1 MKRRTL
7 LKTAAIILGGVSSL
21 SVTSAVLA
29 GVNSKADIKNIVLS
43 AKQKKYIEILS
54 EMIIPRT
61 DTPGAIEARVPHFVE
76 MMVSD
81 WYTDTERKIFFE
93 GLLSL
98 DNFCKDEFQI
108 DFINASAE
116 QQIIALEKAEEI
128 SEHYKP
134 KDVVKKG
141 DDEEKPFF
149 NKIKELVVL
158 GYFTSEVGAQ
168 QELKYNPVPM
178 KYDDVD
184 FSNVGRQW
192 SS

>member
-1 MKRRTL
+1 ML
-7 LKTAAIILGGVSSL
+7 LFLP
-21 SVTSAVLA
+21 
-29 GVNSKADIKNIVLS
+29 N
-43 AKQKKYIEILS
+43 KKKHIEILS

-61 DTPGAIEARVPHFVE
+61 DTPGAIEAGVPHFVE

-81 WYTDTERKIFFE
+81 WYTDTERKVFFE

-98 DNFCKDEFQI
+98 DDCCNEQFKT
-108 DFINASAE
+108 DFINASAK
-116 QQIIALEKAEEI
+116 QQITALEKAEEL
-128 SEHYKP
+128 SEQYKP
-134 KDVVKKG
+134 AKPEDVVKKG
-141 DDEEKPFF
+141 DDEKKPFF

-184 FSNVGRQW
+184 FSEVGRQW